1 MPTQRERSPQ
11 WVSVL
16 LTQTIFDERL
26 AMSGAIEMAR
36 ILEKPEPILLEHIYD
51 QITALGSM
59 HRAKTAIHSP

>member
-1 MPTQRERSPQ
+1 M
-11 WVSVL
+11 L